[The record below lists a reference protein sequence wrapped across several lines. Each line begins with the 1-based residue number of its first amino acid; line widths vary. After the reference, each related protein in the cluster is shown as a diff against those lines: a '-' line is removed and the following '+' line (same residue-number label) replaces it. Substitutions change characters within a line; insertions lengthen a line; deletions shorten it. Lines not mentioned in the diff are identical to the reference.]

1 MNVPHLIIKNY
12 GVYLKM
18 KCEKLGV
25 LYKMEDIIL
34 AYKNNYGNNQLSW
47 F

>member
-1 MNVPHLIIKNY
+1 METSLNHKKLWNIFKNE
-12 GVYLKM
+12 
-18 KCEKLGV
+18 CEKLGV

-34 AYKNNYGNNQLSW
+34 AYKDNYGNNQLSW